1 MDLLEEKGFTIIET
15 LVSIFMVGLILTL
28 TVIFF
33 NNILLNSTFIYKNE
47 AFYLANNEIE
57 RVINSDLVTDTTYTN
72 EKGSLIINREVVPE
86 NNTFQVV
93 VTVTAKINQKEIIVL
108 TANKRNKNIEK

>member
-28 TVIFF
+28 TIIFF
-33 NNILLNSTFIYKNE
+33 NNILLNSRFVYRNE

-57 RVINSDLVTDTTYTN
+57 KVINSNLVTDTTYTN
-72 EKGSLIINREVVPE
+72 ESGSLIVTREIVSAE
-86 NNTFQVV
+86 NTLQVV
-93 VTVTAKINQKEIIVL
+93 VKVTAKINNKEIIAL
-108 TANKRNKNIEK
+108 AANKRDEKNTK

>member
-28 TVIFF
+28 TIIFF

-57 RVINSDLVTDTTYTN
+57 RVINSGIITDTTYTN
-72 EKGSLIINREVVPE
+72 QSGSLIIKREIVPSE
-86 NNTFQVV
+86 NTIQVV
-93 VTVTAKINQKEIIVL
+93 VTVTAKINEKEIVAL
-108 TANKRNKNIEK
+108 SANKRNEKITQ